1 MFLFLAIFAA
11 VAAGHPT
18 HHRHYYK
25 SSDDSDLVA
34 SPSPDPSLPDIP
46 DTGPLPDIPA
56 GFGPTTDPSIAD
68 PTMAGNDG
76 QFSEKSVQV
85 AIKDAVTDVKKS
97 IFASAALDRDA
108 DKVKDSA
115 AISALEADAEVK
127 MRTLTKDMV
136 ALEVEIM
143 KSKNTAELF
152 KKTSSITIAKE
163 EKKLAE
169 KKAEYK
175 KDRKETLAKIAQ
187 IDSVTKSKQEALRAQ
202 LQTLQDELKATKVR
216 DAEAAAA
223 MTKAQKDLVVIVEK
237 KKAAIEKSTAIAK
250 LKIDAQLAA
259 SSRKE
264 QAMKDQ
270 LKLLIE
276 EIAVK
281 KSDAAQW
288 VSTESADKLA
298 LLKVLGEKKKA
309 LTQKKTAGNDAY
321 LKVANTLSDNE
332 ESINT
337 LEDQLKKILYELS
350 DGKAYLK
357 TTNCTLPA

>member
-1 MFLFLAIFAA
+1 MQFLFLAIFAA

-97 IFASAALDRDA
+97 IFASAALDLDA

-187 IDSVTKSKQEALRAQ
+187 NDSVTKSKQDALLPQGAGHEGPAQ
-202 LQTLQDELKATKVR
+202 AAHRGDRGEEVRCCAVGVHRGCRQDCAPHGARGEEEGPGREEGRRQRRVPQGRQHVVR
-216 DAEAAAA
+216 QRGVHQHARGP
-223 MTKAQKDLVVIVEK
+223 AQD
-237 KKAAIEKSTAIAK
+237 
-250 LKIDAQLAA
+250 
-259 SSRKE
+259 
-264 QAMKDQ
+264 DQ
-270 LKLLIE
+270 LHPAPVNWGIFPRSRILQFYGGI
-276 EIAVK
+276 
-281 KSDAAQW
+281 SDTW
-288 VSTESADKLA
+288 GGLSLSMGESVVGMRAIWRA
-298 LLKVLGEKKKA
+298 R
-309 LTQKKTAGNDAY
+309 T
-321 LKVANTLSDNE
+321 
-332 ESINT
+332 
-337 LEDQLKKILYELS
+337 
-350 DGKAYLK
+350 
-357 TTNCTLPA
+357 